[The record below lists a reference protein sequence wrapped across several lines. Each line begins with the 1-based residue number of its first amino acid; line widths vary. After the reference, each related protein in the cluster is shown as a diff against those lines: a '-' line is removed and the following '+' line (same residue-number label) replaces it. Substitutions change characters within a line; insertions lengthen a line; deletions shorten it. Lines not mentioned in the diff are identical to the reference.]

1 MAAPATGAPPF
12 VGLTGGIGAGKS
24 EALAALERLGAATL
38 STDAVVHELLESD
51 EVRTLLVERFGE
63 RVAPNGQIDRN
74 ALASVVFEDPDERK
88 WLEGVLWPRVGERV
102 MSWREEVGRREPP
115 PRAAVVEVP
124 LLFEAGMEGVF
135 DHTIA
140 VVADEDLRAERAGA
154 RGHTGLESRTS
165 RQLSQREKAEKAEFV
180 VENDTDLGAL
190 QGKLSAVLEN
200 IGP

>member
-1 MAAPATGAPPF
+1 MSRGSPPF

-24 EALAALERLGAATL
+24 EALKALERLGAATL

-51 EVRTLLVERFGE
+51 EVRNQLVERFGD

-74 ALASVVFEDPDERK
+74 AVAAVVFEDPDERK

-102 MSWREEVGRREPP
+102 NSWREEIAHRDPS

-124 LLFEAGMEGVF
+124 LLFESGMEAVF

-140 VVADEDLRAERAGA
+140 VVADEDVRRERAAA
-154 RGHTGLESRTS
+154 RGHTGVESRTAA
-165 RQLSQREKAEKAEFV
+165 QLSQNEKAERAEFV
-180 VENDTDLGAL
+180 VRNDGDLPDL
-190 QGKLSAVLEN
+190 QEELSAVLEN
-200 IGP
+200 IGL